1 MYASDVDIGE
11 DNTFGGL
18 LDYIVY
24 STIQIGR
31 NAVVVNLIFK
41 RKVLRK
47 HNQYGENSMTH
58 HQVGIGQLLAQY

>member
-41 RKVLRK
+41 RKVFRK
-47 HNQYGENSMTH
+47 HNLYGKIACHITKLGLGSC
-58 HQVGIGQLLAQY
+58 